1 MRNVLR
7 AMYAKF
13 GVQKSNIIVTIAVS
27 AFASIGVIS
36 AVGTA
41 YAAGHI
47 NGAQD
52 MSDRFLAALDE
63 LDELDHAHGAEL
75 YEKDK
80 EDDHDE

>member
-1 MRNVLR
+1 MMRNVLR
-7 AMYAKF
+7 AMYSKF
-13 GVQKSNIIVTIAVS
+13 GVQKSNIIVTIAAS

-47 NGAQD
+47 NGSQE
-52 MSDRFLAALDE
+52 MSGWFLE
-63 LDELDHAHGAEL
+63 HGAEL

-80 EDDHDE
+80 EDDCNE

>member
-1 MRNVLR
+1 MMRNVLR
-7 AMYAKF
+7 AMYSKF

-52 MSDRFLAALDE
+52 MSDSIVWRTICNPI
-63 LDELDHAHGAEL
+63 
-75 YEKDK
+75 EKDK

>member
-1 MRNVLR
+1 MMRNVFR

-47 NGAQD
+47 NGAQG
-52 MSDRFLAALDE
+52 MSGWFLE
-63 LDELDHAHGAEL
+63 HGAEL

>member
-1 MRNVLR
+1 MMRNVLR
-7 AMYAKF
+7 AMYSKF

-47 NGAQD
+47 NGSQE
-52 MSDRFLAALDE
+52 MSGWFLE
-63 LDELDHAHGAEL
+63 HGAEL

>member
-52 MSDRFLAALDE
+52 VSDRFLAA

>member
-7 AMYAKF
+7 AMYSKF

-47 NGAQD
+47 NGSQE
-52 MSDRFLAALDE
+52 MSGWFLE
-63 LDELDHAHGAEL
+63 HGAEL

>member
-1 MRNVLR
+1 MMRNAFR
-7 AMYAKF
+7 AMYSKF
-13 GVQKSNIIVTIAVS
+13 GVQKSNIIVTITVS
-27 AFASIGVIS
+27 AFATIGVIS

-52 MSDRFLAALDE
+52 MSDWFLE
-63 LDELDHAHGAEL
+63 HGAEL

>member
-27 AFASIGVIS
+27 AFATIGVIS

-52 MSDRFLAALDE
+52 MSDSIVWRTNCNSIE
-63 LDELDHAHGAEL
+63 EMRN
-75 YEKDK
+75 
-80 EDDHDE
+80 

>member
-13 GVQKSNIIVTIAVS
+13 GVKKSNIIVTIAVS
-27 AFASIGVIS
+27 AFATIGVIS

-52 MSDRFLAALDE
+52 MSDSIVWRTSCNSIE
-63 LDELDHAHGAEL
+63 EMRN
-75 YEKDK
+75 
-80 EDDHDE
+80 

>member
-41 YAAGHI
+41 YAAGDV
-47 NGAQD
+47 NG
-52 MSDRFLAALDE
+52 
-63 LDELDHAHGAEL
+63 G
-75 YEKDK
+75 
-80 EDDHDE
+80 